1 MCYNGEYEGG
11 GAMTKQQI
19 NTTYLASEIFR
30 VERALAACP
39 DYCLSRKRNKKNGRD
54 YWYRQY
60 PASQGRKQVYIKK
73 KDVAAERA
81 AVARKK
87 ELKKRLR
94 DLKAQYKA
102 LSFAQRKDV
111 RYLTSCYR
119 EAEAAGVGEIEKNTH
134 LDGTSRDSKSEI
146 MISMILEKFGV
157 KYKYGYSIM
166 AAGYRHIVD
175 FFFPESGDYYEHMG
189 KLDDEKYKNDQKEK
203 LAHYEAENI
212 KPNEN
217 LLITSEHYVPEKKY
231 AYFDARKIVL
241 SLSAFGKISPHKAFK
256 CLFPHKKAKL

>member
-1 MCYNGEYEGG
+1 MY
-11 GAMTKQQI
+11 
-19 NTTYLASEIFR
+19 
-30 VERALAACP
+30 
-39 DYCLSRKRNKKNGRD
+39 KRQ
-54 YWYRQY
+54 RQY

-166 AAGYRHIVD
+166 AAGYRHILD
-175 FFFPESGDYYEHMG
+175 FFFPESGDYYC
-189 KLDDEKYKNDQKEK
+189 
-203 LAHYEAENI
+203 
-212 KPNEN
+212 
-217 LLITSEHYVPEKKY
+217 LLYTSRCV
-231 AYFDARKIVL
+231 
-241 SLSAFGKISPHKAFK
+241 
-256 CLFPHKKAKL
+256 